1 MKRLTLLPKKTKKKI
16 VNELADLLIVM
27 DSADLRKYEMEY
39 LVDAVVDICNL
50 LEKDAA
56 AELTM
61 AVEER
66 QSR

>member
-50 LEKDAA
+50 LEKNAA